1 MGLFDAIRKQLLKVI
16 EWKDDSTNTIVY
28 RYPIND
34 TRDEIM
40 NGCQL
45 IVHESQVAILVKEG
59 QIGDI
64 FGPGRHKLETNNL
77 PILTKIAG
85 WKYGFDSPFK
95 ADVYYVNTKQFIDLA
110 WGTTNPVMMSD
121 REFGPVRV
129 RAFGK
134 YAFRVVDAGLFMKEI
149 FGSKKDY
156 STESITQYIKSMV
169 VTGFSTAVSN
179 SKIPVLELAGK
190 YYELA
195 ELIKEKLTVD
205 FSEMGLLITELF
217 VENISL
223 PKEVEEVI
231 DKRTS
236 VGIMSDK
243 MGSYVAYEAAGAMRD
258 AAKNEGGNFAGAGVG
273 LGVGA
278 QFGAMMGNALS
289 NVKDEPKEVVNNTN
303 NSKQCSN
310 CNATVPATSKFCP
323 ECGNKMPVDKF
334 CPECGNKVSSTSKF
348 CPECG
353 KQLN

>member
-64 FGPGRHKLETNNL
+64 FGPGSHKLETKNL
-77 PILTKIAG
+77 PVLTKLAG

-95 ADVYYVNTKQFIDLA
+95 ADVYFVNTKQFINQT

-121 REFGPVRV
+121 AEFGPVRI

-134 YAFRVVDAGLFMKEI
+134 YAFRVEDAGLFMKEI
-149 FGSKKDY
+149 FGTKKDY
-156 STESITQYIKSMV
+156 STESLTQYFKSMV
-169 VTGFSTAVSN
+169 VTGFSTIISK
-179 SKIPVLELAGK
+179 SKIPVFEIASK

-195 ELIKEKLTVD
+195 EDIKAKLDAD
-205 FSEMGLLITELF
+205 FDEIGLSITELF
-217 VENISL
+217 IENVSL
-223 PKEVEEVI
+223 PAEVEEII

-243 MGSYVAYEAAGAMRD
+243 MGSYVTFEAAGAMRD
-258 AAKNEGGNFAGAGVG
+258 AARNEGNGLAGAGVG
-273 LGVGA
+273 MGAGV
-278 QFGAMMGNALS
+278 QIGAMMGNAL
-289 NVKDEPKEVVNNTN
+289 NNAQDAPKEAPKAETKVC
-303 NSKQCSN
+303 SK
-310 CNATVPATSKFCP
+310 CNANVPATSKFCP
-323 ECGNKMPVDKF
+323 ECGNQMPTAKF
-334 CPECGNKVSSTSKF
+334 CPECGNKVAADAKF

-353 KQLN
+353 KKLN

>member
-16 EWKDDSTNTIVY
+16 EWKDESTNTLVY
-28 RYPIND
+28 RYPID
-34 TRDEIM
+34 ESRDEIM

-59 QIGDI
+59 QIGDV

-95 ADVYYVNTKQFIDLA
+95 ADVYYVNTKQFIDQP
-110 WGTTNPVMMSD
+110 WGTTNPVMMND
-121 REFGPVRV
+121 AEFGPVRI

-134 YAFRVVDAGLFMKEI
+134 YAFRVVDAALFMKEI
-149 FGSKKDY
+149 FGTKKDY
-156 STESITQYIKSMV
+156 STESLTQYFKSMV
-169 VTGFSTAVSN
+169 VTGFSSTLSKA
-179 SKIPVLELAGK
+179 KIPVLEIAGK

-195 ELIKEKLTVD
+195 EQIRLQIDVD
-205 FSEMGLLITELF
+205 FNEMGLALTELF
-217 VENISL
+217 IENVSL
-223 PKEVEEVI
+223 PAEVEAVI

-243 MGSYVAYEAAGAMRD
+243 MASYATYEAVGAMRD
-258 AAKNEGGNFAGAGVG
+258 AANNEGGFAGAGVG
-273 LGVGA
+273 IGA
-278 QFGAMMGNALS
+278 GIQFGTMMGNALN
-289 NVKDEPKEVVNNTN
+289 NVQDAPKTAPKAD
-303 NSKQCSN
+303 SKVCSN
-310 CNATVPATSKFCP
+310 CNANVPATSKFCP
-323 ECGNKMPVDKF
+323 ECGNKMPTEKF
-334 CPECGNKVSSTSKF
+334 CPECGNKVSATAKF